1 MVKAIPI
8 LTFLYTVAIIF
19 ASLWKSIFKIFP
31 TDLAHSD
38 KYGHF
43 LAYAILAMLWAAY
56 LNVNKHVRLPLSLII
71 SFLATVFF
79 GFLMELAQLY
89 FTTNRQYDY
98 YDVIANS
105 IGSLIGILVFFVYF
119 RYNQKK
125 CA

>member
-8 LTFLYTVAIIF
+8 LTFLYTVAIVF

-31 TDLAHSD
+31 TDLTHSD

-56 LNVNKHVRLPLSLII
+56 LNVSKRIKLGLSLSV
-71 SFLATVFF
+71 SFLTTVFF
-79 GFLMELAQLY
+79 GFLMELAQLH

-98 YDVIANS
+98 YDIIANS
-105 IGSLIGILVFFVYF
+105 MGSLIGILVFFVYF
-119 RYNQKK
+119 GFIQKK
-125 CA
+125 